1 MTGYHLAQF
10 NAARL
15 RAPLDDPATAGFVAG
30 LDLMNALADRSPGF
44 VWRLAEGPAGDA
56 TTVRPTEPDV
66 IVTLSV
72 WESVEALRA
81 FTYQSEH
88 LDYLRRRREWFVPL
102 GYRASLVLWWIPA
115 GTLPTPE
122 EGVARLRALGANGPT
137 PDAFTFRAPFPAPAT
152 TDAAPPAP
160 LPARPA

>member
-1 MTGYHLAQF
+1 MATFHLAHF

-30 LDLMNALADRSPGF
+30 LDPINALADRSPGF
-44 VWRLAEGPAGDA
+44 VWRLAEEGA
-56 TTVRPTEPDV
+56 TVTPVDDV
-66 IVTLSV
+66 IATLSV
-72 WESVEALRA
+72 WESLEALRA

-88 LDYLRRRREWFVPL
+88 LDYVRRRRDWFVPL

-115 GTLPTPE
+115 GTLPTPQ
-122 EGVARLRALGANGPT
+122 EGVTRLRRLGEHGPT
-137 PDAFTFRAPFPAPAT
+137 AEAFTFRAPFPAPDEVT
-152 TDAAPPAP
+152 GAAPPSP